1 MRNSQESADFRARK
15 ILVKKLFKN
24 LKKNYWYLFIL
35 QRGKS
40 WGGGYD
46 KHRSVASHMNPN
58 WSMYFDWELSS
69 PLFGVQD
76 ASPARTL
83 VKLLT

>member
-40 WGGGYD
+40 WGGD
-46 KHRSVASHMNPN
+46 MISI
-58 WSMYFDWELSS
+58 D
-69 PLFGVQD
+69 Q
-76 ASPARTL
+76 
-83 VKLLT
+83 LLPT